1 MTITESAARP
11 DTVRRA
17 AELVGLVRGHAAW
30 MEENRRLHPEVLAA
44 VDGAGLL
51 KLRVPARYG
60 GLETDMATVVD
71 VIAELSRGDGSLGW
85 VFNAWMNGCW
95 LAGLLPDE
103 AQDEIFPDMGGV
115 GIGLSVSPTGVAVPT
130 AGGVR
135 LDGKWA
141 FCSGVLHGGWFAHS
155 AVLAHDDGAREPV
168 TVLVR
173 ASELTVVDDW
183 HTAGLRATGSVTTLA
198 EDLFVPDSRVVR
210 MVPVLTSGEH
220 RSRLNAPSPV
230 WRAPFSPAASAVGS
244 APALGVARAAWDLF
258 FERLPGR
265 RITFTRYERQEEA
278 PLTHLQVAEAAMKL
292 DEAAFHVRRA
302 AERVD
307 TKVLAGEAWSTEE
320 RALSRVDMGA
330 ATQLAKEVVDV
341 LKTASGGSSIYSGVP
356 IQRIERDV
364 LAINLHGVLHPNT
377 NLELYGR
384 VRCGLE
390 PNTDLI

>member
-1 MTITESAARP
+1 MTITGSPARQ
-11 DTVRRA
+11 DIVRRA
-17 AELVGLVRGHAAW
+17 TDLVDLVRGHAAW
-30 MEENRRLHPEVLAA
+30 MEENRALHPEVLDA

-51 KLRVPARYG
+51 KLRVPVRYG
-60 GLETDMATVVD
+60 GYESDMATVVD

-103 AQDEIFPDMGGV
+103 AQDEIYGDMGGV
-115 GIGLSVSPTGVAVPT
+115 GIGLSVSPTGVATPT
-130 AGGVR
+130 AGGVV
-135 LDGKWA
+135 LNGKWA
-141 FCSGVLHGGWFAHS
+141 FCSGILHGGWFAHS
-155 AVLAHDDGAREPV
+155 AVLAHEDGAQEPI

-173 ASELTVVDDW
+173 ASELAVVDDW

-198 EDLFVPDSRVVR
+198 EDLFVPDERVIR
-210 MVPVLTSGEH
+210 MVPLLTAGEH
-220 RSRLNAPSPV
+220 RSRLNAASLV
-230 WRAPFSPAASAVGS
+230 WQAPFSPAASAVGS

-265 RITFTRYERQEEA
+265 KITFTRYERQEEA
-278 PLTHLQVAEAAMKL
+278 PLTHLQVAEAAMKI
-292 DEAAFHVRRA
+292 DEAAFHVHRVA
-302 AERVD
+302 ARVD
-307 TKVLAGEAWSTEE
+307 AKTLAGEAWSTEE
-320 RALSRVDMGA
+320 RAVSRMDMGA
-330 ATQLAKEVVDV
+330 ATQLAKEAVDV
-341 LKTASGGSSIYSGVP
+341 LKTASGGSSIYSHVP